1 MQDPHDASASA
12 SSAEDCDDSEEDD
25 SNGTALCDDDLD
37 GAGAAADDADAM
49 LDSQELSPG
58 GSGSG
63 GANALH
69 MTTVSDSAS
78 DSDSQSSS
86 SSASSDCDGVLRK
99 ATDAAEG
106 KASAAAAAAAAAK
119 QQVRRPRKCILN
131 TAFVGDSGY
140 LIVRRDARTQEC
152 CLLYKSTEQQ
162 HYFNAPFQLALVHG
176 RFAHLRNT
184 IFNDKP
190 HDAVLD
196 QHIVQ
201 EGDVIVTGT
210 DGLLDNLF
218 DFEIL
223 NIVDDMYD
231 LHPEDIAREISRKS
245 FERSFSGDESPFEVN
260 ARSAGQYFRGGKRDD
275 ISCVVARVAAA
286 AAPKL

>member
-12 SSAEDCDDSEEDD
+12 SSPEDCDDSEDD
-25 SNGTALCDDDLD
+25 SNCTALCDDDLD
-37 GAGAAADDADAM
+37 GAGAAADDDDAM

-106 KASAAAAAAAAAK
+106 KASAAAAAAAAK